1 MGPPEVPFFHYKA
14 ARDHGEVVEG
24 QIEASNT
31 RAAAQRLRA
40 EGQVPLQIV
49 EAGAAGESALRPAQ
63 ATPGIRLKLGR
74 SGLNNRDIE
83 LFTLQLSTLLRAGLS
98 LGQALETLARLAEKP
113 EMQSLGKD
121 LNQSIRH
128 GEPLSDALRQSSPLF
143 DRFYLNMVKAG
154 ESTGALDLALESLA
168 IFKTRAREMREAL
181 ISALIY
187 PGILLTLA
195 LVAVAIML
203 AFVVPQFTEM
213 FQEAGQDLPLLTQI
227 VAGAGELITGW
238 WWAMLLALTAGV
250 YLLRRSWQHS
260 EGKEKRDRILLK
272 MPLLGTLLLKIET
285 ARFTGTLSTLLA
297 NGVSLLTAMDIAKE
311 IVSNRIVAQALE
323 RTATRV
329 RQGEGLSKPLSETR
343 VFPSLATQLIQVG
356 ERSGHLEP
364 MLERVSQIYESEV
377 DTNLKRLLGLVEP
390 VIIIFIALFV
400 SVIILSI
407 VMLIL
412 ASNDIVF

>member
-1 MGPPEVPFFHYKA
+1 MPFFHYKA

-40 EGQVPLQIV
+40 EGQIPLQIV
-49 EAGAAGESALRPAQ
+49 EASAAGESTLNRPLSV
-63 ATPGIRLKLGR
+63 PVISLKLGR
-74 SGLNNRDIE
+74 SRLNGRDIE

-128 GEPLSDALRQSSPLF
+128 GEPLSEALRQASPLF

-168 IFKTRAREMREAL
+168 TFKTRAREMRESL

-213 FQEAGQDLPLLTQI
+213 FQEAGQDLPMLTRI
-227 VAGAGELITGW
+227 VAGAGELITHW
-238 WWAMLLALTAGV
+238 WWAMLLALTVGV
-250 YLLRRSWQHS
+250 YLLRRSWQQT
-260 EGKEKRDRILLK
+260 EGREKRDRILLQL
-272 MPLLGTLLLKIET
+272 PLLGSLLLKIET
-285 ARFTGTLSTLLA
+285 ARFTSTLSTLLA

-323 RTATRV
+323 RTTTRV

-364 MLERVSQIYESEV
+364 MLERVSEIYESEV

-400 SVIILSI
+400 SIIILSI

-412 ASNDIVF
+412 ASNDIAF